1 MSSKNNNSGNNM
13 AGEIG
18 ESIGKGLLIILAAV
32 VVLAATLAVALAKE
46 GKLLKEEGYRFGDI
60 VRKKIGFLLGIIPI
74 ALTLVMLAGYMKIDS
89 LTDFGVDDDPKTEV
103 DFRSIVERRQ
113 IEHEDAAHEMEGK
126 RSDLRYAKEEREQI
140 KRDFHAAKYEEERSL
155 LEEKYLKNEEVINN
169 LASEIKKLGSE
180 LKEKKE
186 RLTTSR
192 SVLKSFRN
200 GTYRKSAHVELK
212 VLPLKEKA
220 EIYFYYLRFMMGFL
234 MVSFGLSFLVEG
246 AIQVNPNKTFE
257 TFSMRCWAFWGFLS
271 RWGVKPIDFAWG
283 FIKRSRDK
291 APKQS
296 IFESKIMRLGRAPK
310 AYMTDNNLN
319 YHTQV
324 IGGSG
329 AGKTNL
335 LKVMIE
341 DRVRRGHGVIFFDF
355 KADMALQ
362 DWMTGLSESS
372 RRREDLMMI
381 SMSDPKV
388 SHTYNPLQYGSETE
402 ITSQI
407 MNSLT
412 WSESFYRDVAE
423 SGLMII
429 IKAFCFRRDQGGK
442 SFFLNDLYSFLTD
455 ASVRMDVLAEIL
467 NLSYPER
474 FKSDLRRVIEELSNS
489 KKDNYQGLINQI
501 SKIMNSTAGEI
512 VSGTPG
518 EEPEFN
524 FKDAIRDRKI
534 AYLFMNS
541 LNLKETASIMGKL
554 MLMDLMKSV
563 GSIYDDRN
571 FIKQPLTLII
581 DEFASFATPDFGEFI
596 EKARGAGIGVIVAYQ
611 SRQSLNSI
619 EGDLALKL
627 NENTATKVVFQV
639 QDSEDAEWFCGLLGT
654 QKVEKET
661 HQAEEGFFFGDTK
674 TGMKSVREV
683 EEYVVHPNELK
694 SLKMGQALLV
704 CTKVDPHFCIMK
716 IDLAEEYSSEY
727 VKIGNGQGT
736 IIDQREVSQYPE
748 RQNNPEALQPQDL
761 V

>member
-1 MSSKNNNSGNNM
+1 
-13 AGEIG
+13 
-18 ESIGKGLLIILAAV
+18 
-32 VVLAATLAVALAKE
+32 
-46 GKLLKEEGYRFGDI
+46 
-60 VRKKIGFLLGIIPI
+60 
-74 ALTLVMLAGYMKIDS
+74 
-89 LTDFGVDDDPKTEV
+89 
-103 DFRSIVERRQ
+103 
-113 IEHEDAAHEMEGK
+113 
-126 RSDLRYAKEEREQI
+126 
-140 KRDFHAAKYEEERSL
+140 
-155 LEEKYLKNEEVINN
+155 
-169 LASEIKKLGSE
+169 
-180 LKEKKE
+180 
-186 RLTTSR
+186 
-192 SVLKSFRN
+192 
-200 GTYRKSAHVELK
+200 
-212 VLPLKEKA
+212 
-220 EIYFYYLRFMMGFL
+220 
-234 MVSFGLSFLVEG
+234 
-246 AIQVNPNKTFE
+246 
-257 TFSMRCWAFWGFLS
+257 
-271 RWGVKPIDFAWG
+271 
-283 FIKRSRDK
+283 
-291 APKQS
+291 
-296 IFESKIMRLGRAPK
+296 
-310 AYMTDNNLN
+310 
-319 YHTQV
+319 
-324 IGGSG
+324 
-329 AGKTNL
+329 
-335 LKVMIE
+335 
-341 DRVRRGHGVIFFDF
+341 
-355 KADMALQ
+355 
-362 DWMTGLSESS
+362 
-372 RRREDLMMI
+372 
-381 SMSDPKV
+381 
-388 SHTYNPLQYGSETE
+388 
-402 ITSQI
+402 

-412 WSESFYRDVAE
+412 WSETFYRDVAE

-541 LNLKETASIMGKL
+541 LKLKETASIMGKL
-554 MLMDLMKSV
+554 MLMDLMKTV

-694 SLKMGQALLV
+694 GLKMGQALLV

>member
-1 MSSKNNNSGNNM
+1 MSTQKPQNEDALTSMGVNIAQGIFFLFLAVFFLLLTLSVAMAKLEKNLKE
-13 AGEIG
+13 AGYSWGRILKKKALFAAG
-18 ESIGKGLLIILAAV
+18 VFPLALI
-32 VVLAATLAVALAKE
+32 VALA
-46 GKLLKEEGYRFGDI
+46 LGYI
-60 VRKKIGFLLGIIPI
+60 
-74 ALTLVMLAGYMKIDS
+74 KIDEK
-89 LTDFGVDDDPKTEV
+89 LYPDEVPHPKTEAE
-103 DFRSIVERRQ
+103 FREIVETRQ
-113 IEHEDAAHEMEGK
+113 EEFKETGWDLEGK
-126 RSDLRYAKEEREQI
+126 RNELKYAIEERDQF
-140 KRDFHAAKYEEERSL
+140 KRDIRRAREV
-155 LEEKYLKNEEVINN
+155 EEKSQIEEDFLANEQEILDIQTAIKSLAPLLNKKKELLGRARNNLKN
-169 LASEIKKLGSE
+169 
-180 LKEKKE
+180 
-186 RLTTSR
+186 
-192 SVLKSFRN
+192 FRE
-200 GTYRKSAHVELK
+200 GTYRRPIHIESRSMPGSEQFW
-212 VLPLKEKA
+212 
-220 EIYFYYLRFMMGFL
+220 IYFYYIQMLLRYL
-234 MVSFGLSFLVEG
+234 ALSLV
-246 AIQVNPNKTFE
+246 ASYVAALLWPKKNKRFE
-257 TFSMRCWAFWGFLS
+257 TFADISFSFWGIVSKVGAMPF
-271 RWGVKPIDFAWG
+271 GVIASLTERETQEEKNIFAN
-283 FIKRSRDK
+283 
-291 APKQS
+291 
-296 IFESKIMRLGRAPK
+296 KIMKLGIGPK

-341 DRVRRGHGVIFFDF
+341 DRVRKGHGLIFFDF

-372 RRREDLMMI
+372 GRRDDLMMI
-381 SMSDPKV
+381 SMSDSKV

-489 KKDNYQGLINQI
+489 KKDNYQGLVNQI

-518 EEPEFN
+518 VDSEFN
-524 FKDAIRDRKI
+524 FKDAIRERKI

-541 LNLKETASIMGKL
+541 LKLKETAAVMGKL
-554 MLMDLMKSV
+554 MLMDLMKTV

-571 FIKQPLTLII
+571 FVKQPITLII

-661 HQAEEGFFFGDTK
+661 HQAEEGFLFGDTK

-694 SLKMGQALLV
+694 NLKMGQALLV

-727 VKIGNGQGT
+727 VKTGNGQGT
-736 IIDQREVSQYPE
+736 IIDQREVSQNPTL
-748 RQNNPEALQPQDL
+748 QNNPEALQPHDL